1 MRAWQEKDTFA
12 FNGRFNQQRYVN
24 IWPRPIQQPHPPVWI
39 PGGGSVET
47 WRWCAEMDYV
57 YCYLSYYGYKAGQA
71 TMQGFWDE
79 MDRLGKDRNP
89 YRAGFLQFVGVAESR
104 SEAMERYAEAAE
116 YFYGRCLH
124 VDPRF
129 ASPPGYNTE
138 ATMRAG
144 LESQVKRAA
153 DEAARA
159 QAESAQ
165 PGHNKP
171 KDQLAGVTTGTTA
184 GTRFNMVARN
194 MEEIVDRGY
203 VVVGSPKD
211 VAEQLE
217 YVAKTLNVGHFML
230 LLQYGNMSK
239 ELTKYNTKLFAEQV
253 MPKLKPLFS
262 EWEDKWWPK
271 PMDKSARAALPA
283 FRPAAAE

>member
-1 MRAWQEKDTFA
+1 
-12 FNGRFNQQRYVN
+12 
-24 IWPRPIQQPHPPVWI
+24 
-39 PGGGSVET
+39 
-47 WRWCAEMDYV
+47 
-57 YCYLSYYGYKAGQA
+57 
-71 TMQGFWDE
+71 
-79 MDRLGKDRNP
+79 
-89 YRAGFLQFVGVAESR
+89 
-104 SEAMERYAEAAE
+104 MERYAEAAE

-124 VDPRF
+124 MDLRF

-144 LESQVKRAA
+144 LEGQIKRAA
-153 DEAARA
+153 EEAANA
-159 QAESAQ
+159 QAGSNA
-165 PGHNKP
+165 P
-171 KDQLAGVTTGTTA
+171 KDALAGGTTGTTT

-194 MEEIVDRGY
+194 MEDIVERGY

-217 YVAKTLNVGHFML
+217 HVAKTLNVGHFML

-253 MPKLKPLFS
+253 IPKLRPLFS

-271 PMDKSARAALPA
+271 PMDKSTRATLPA
-283 FRPAAAE
+283 FSPIAAE